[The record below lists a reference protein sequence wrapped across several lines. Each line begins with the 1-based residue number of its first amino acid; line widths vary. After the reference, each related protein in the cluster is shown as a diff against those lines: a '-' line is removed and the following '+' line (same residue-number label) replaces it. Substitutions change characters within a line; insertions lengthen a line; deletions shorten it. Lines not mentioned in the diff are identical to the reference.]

1 MSTKPMPIFIVRQES
16 TFCLSNRKGN
26 FELSLAKH
34 LVLYVNF
41 IIVLLFSVLFSVH
54 FSVQETKETMILVFR
69 VLGKPCR
76 ATGKKKK

>member
-41 IIVLLFSVLFSVH
+41 IIVLLFSVLFSVK
-54 FSVQETKETMILVFR
+54 ETKETMILVFR